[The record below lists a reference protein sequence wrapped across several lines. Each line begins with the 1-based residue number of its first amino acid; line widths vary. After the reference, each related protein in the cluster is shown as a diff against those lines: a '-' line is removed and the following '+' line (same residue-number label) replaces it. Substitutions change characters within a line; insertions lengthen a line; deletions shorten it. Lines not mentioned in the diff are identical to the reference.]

1 MIIRTVRSSI
11 SAVIASALLLGG
23 CTMQS
28 ELPQGPDAVWDLV
41 IIGDSSLWELGEAY
55 ASQIEKD
62 VGVDVA
68 LHDFA
73 LPALS
78 AGEVLWTLQPG
89 GVPAR
94 SELEQLAAA
103 LKDAEVVVMF
113 VNPINS
119 VDPANPLDLEG
130 CFMSSTPG
138 PCGPASFE
146 KWTTDLKAIWAE
158 IFKLRN
164 DKATILRATDLYNP
178 LVVPWEERG
187 VFEACTEC
195 WENMSDAGHSAAQA
209 YGIPFLSRL
218 DAFNGSNHDEDPRQR
233 GFIIGDGEHP
243 SVLAAQFTA
252 ELLSQMGYQ
261 PVPEP

>member
-1 MIIRTVRSSI
+1 MFSRIVRSTI
-11 SAVIASALLLGG
+11 SAVIAAALFLGG
-23 CTMQS
+23 CTTQS

-41 IIGDSSLWELGEAY
+41 IIGDSSMWELGEAY

-62 VGVDVA
+62 VGVDVV

-78 AGEVLWTLQPG
+78 AFEVFWTLQPG
-89 GVPAR
+89 EGPAR
-94 SELEQLAAA
+94 PDLKQLPSA
-103 LKDAEVVVMF
+103 LRDAEVVVMF
-113 VNPINS
+113 VNPVNS
-119 VDPANPLDLEG
+119 VDSANPLDLDG
-130 CFMSSTPG
+130 CFMSSVPG

-146 KWTTDLKAIWAE
+146 KWTTDLKGIWAE
-158 IFKLRN
+158 IFNLRN
-164 DKATILRATDLYNP
+164 GKAIILRATDLYNP
-178 LVVPWEERG
+178 LVAPWEKQG

-195 WENMSDAGHSAAQA
+195 WENMSDAARLAAEA

-218 DAFNGSNHDEDPRQR
+218 DAFNGASHAEDPRQK
-233 GFIIGDGEHP
+233 GFILGDGEHP
-243 SVLAAQFTA
+243 TVLAAQFTA

>member
-1 MIIRTVRSSI
+1 MFSRTVRSSI
-11 SAVIASALLLGG
+11 SAVIAVALFLGG
-23 CTMQS
+23 CTTQS

-41 IIGDSSLWELGEAY
+41 IIGDSSLWELGEAF

-62 VGVDVA
+62 IGVDVT

-78 AGEVLWTLQPG
+78 AGEVLWTLQSG
-89 GVPAR
+89 KPAR
-94 SELEQLAAA
+94 SQLEQLAAA

-113 VNPINS
+113 VNPVNS
-119 VDPANPLDLEG
+119 IDSANPLDLER
-130 CFMSSTPG
+130 CFVNRAPG

-146 KWTTDLKAIWAE
+146 KWITDLKAIWAE

-164 DKATILRATDLYNP
+164 GKATILRATDLYNP
-178 LVVPWEERG
+178 LVIGWEKQG

-195 WENMSDAGHSAAQA
+195 WENMSDAAHSAAQA

-218 DAFNGSNHDEDPRQR
+218 DAFNGASHAEDPRQK
-233 GFIIGDGEHP
+233 GFILGDGEHP
-243 SVLAAQFTA
+243 TVLAAQFTA

>member
-1 MIIRTVRSSI
+1 MFIRTVRSSI
-11 SAVIASALLLGG
+11 SAVITSALFLGG
-23 CTMQS
+23 CTTQS

-73 LPALS
+73 LPGLS
-78 AGEVLWTLQPG
+78 AGEVLWTLQTG
-89 GVPAR
+89 KPAR
-94 SELEQLAAA
+94 SQLEQLAAA

-113 VNPINS
+113 VNPVNS

-130 CFMSSTPG
+130 CFMNRAPG

-146 KWTTDLKAIWAE
+146 KWTTDLRAIWAE

-178 LVVPWEERG
+178 LVVPWEKGG

-195 WENMSDAGHSAAQA
+195 WENMSDAAHSAAQA

-218 DAFNGSNHDEDPRQR
+218 DAFNGPSHDEDPRQK
-233 GFIIGDGEHP
+233 GFIIRDGEHP

>member
-1 MIIRTVRSSI
+1 MFIKTVRSSI
-11 SAVIASALLLGG
+11 SAVIASALFLGG
-23 CTMQS
+23 CTTQS

-41 IIGDSSLWELGEAY
+41 IIGDSTLWELGEAY

-78 AGEVLWTLQPG
+78 AGEVLWTLQSG
-89 GVPAR
+89 KPAR
-94 SELEQLAAA
+94 SQLEQLAAA

-113 VNPINS
+113 VNPVNS
-119 VDPANPLDLEG
+119 VDTANPHGEEE
-130 CFMSSTPG
+130 CFMMRPPG

-146 KWTTDLKAIWAE
+146 KCTTDLRAIWAE
-158 IFKLRN
+158 IFELRN
-164 DKATILRATDLYNP
+164 GKAIILRATDLYNP
-178 LVVPWEERG
+178 LVVPWEKQG

-195 WENMSDAGHSAAQA
+195 WENMSAAAHSAAQA

-218 DAFNGSNHDEDPRQR
+218 DAFNGPSHAEDPRQK
-233 GFIIGDGEHP
+233 GFILGDGEHP
-243 SVLAAQFTA
+243 TVLAAQFTA

>member
-1 MIIRTVRSSI
+1 MSIRTVRGPI
-11 SAVIASALLLGG
+11 SAVFASALFLGG
-23 CTMQS
+23 CTTPV

-41 IIGDSSLWELGEAY
+41 IIGDSTLWELGEAY
-55 ASQIEKD
+55 ASQIEND

-73 LPALS
+73 LSGLS
-78 AGEVLWTLQPG
+78 AGEVLWTLQAGP
-89 GVPAR
+89 PAR
-94 SELEQLAAA
+94 SQLEQLATA

-113 VNPINS
+113 VNPVNS
-119 VDPANPLDLEG
+119 VDPANPHDEEA
-130 CFMSSTPG
+130 CFMSRAPG

-164 DKATILRATDLYNP
+164 GKATILRATDCYNP
-178 LVVPWEERG
+178 LVVPWEKRG
-187 VFEACTEC
+187 VFGACTEC
-195 WENMSDAGHSAAQA
+195 WDNMSDAVHSAAQA

-218 DAFNGSNHDEDPRQR
+218 DAFNGPSHDEDPRQK